1 MPTTALTLVAQD
13 YCTAL
18 FDTQLSGVAAEPE
31 AALTVPLSNFLT
43 AVCEAAGMGRLH
55 LIREAQLRGV
65 RPDFAALHDGRA
77 CGWIE
82 LKAPG
87 HSIHGETWRGREA
100 KQWKELAELDALIVT
115 NGEEAALYR
124 SGEPVAEALLPFS
137 QGAASEW
144 DSGPLLNLL
153 QHFFVTRPAPIKRA
167 AELSRRLA
175 PMARLLRDRI
185 RVGLEPGT
193 AREPIHT
200 AKQAWASSIHDKVT
214 DNQFADDLAQ
224 VVSYSMAIVAL
235 RGAGDRNQ
243 DGYLSLIE
251 ARDSLRGPNAMLA
264 ATLGPVLETR
274 GLLEELAPEIGAI
287 ERLASAVDS
296 AAVARAKDPRGE
308 PWLWFYED
316 FLTSYD
322 PQARQQSGVYYT
334 PIDVVDCQVRLV
346 EHILT
351 DKLSKPLGFGARDV
365 VTLDPAVGSGT
376 YPLTVLDQAGATAE
390 AQRGPAGP
398 AQVARNLAENLIAF
412 EYLPGPYSVAHL
424 RIGQRLAEMGGA
436 LLPRQAVRVYLTD
449 TLDDPNTSV
458 PTLGL
463 WGDSAVLAEERDRAA
478 KIKHDQPVTVVIG
491 NPPYE
496 RRNRASGGGWV
507 VHAEPRATE
516 GLPLFDGLLQAA
528 RSRGVIFSAQA
539 SLYNDYVYFWR
550 WALWKAFEQDTTR
563 PAVVSFITASSWLTG
578 PAFVG
583 LRELVQSL
591 ADEVWI
597 VDLGGEG
604 RGALKEENVF
614 AIDTP
619 VAIVTLYRSGKKRAQ
634 QRPATVHYRRIIGTT
649 AQKLTSL
656 QAVAAPAEDDTAW
669 TRVERPVGDPLIPQE
684 QAAAWT
690 AMPRLTDLFP
700 WQQPGA
706 MFNRAWPIAP
716 SPEILKRRWRELLA
730 APDNTERA
738 QRFVTGN
745 SGRNIHTQVQGLPP
759 LSTLPVDAAHRPI
772 ARYGYRSFD
781 RQWTFDDPRLAK
793 TESPSLWRS
802 RSSRQVF
809 LSTMTTSPLGEGPA
823 LTVTTA
829 PPDKHHFSGRGGK
842 DVIPLY
848 RDGAAQHPNLPAG
861 LLEVMEETYGRV
873 VSPEDVA
880 AYVYALLAHPGYQAM
895 FTEDL
900 ATPGPRVPLTAD
912 PVLFNEAVELGSRLL
927 WLHTFRERFIAGHSA
942 EHWPRTAG
950 LGWATPVKTLPA
962 SLEEVSYDRA
972 TGTLTIG
979 DGAIT
984 GVRENVWDYEV
995 SGWKVIRQWIGS
1007 RTHKGVG
1014 RASQAKTAQPLDLI
1028 RPTMWE
1034 DDWNDELIDLLRVLT
1049 TTLDLAPEQAD
1060 LLQRIVDSPMV
1071 PLESLPVPTDLER
1084 AVPK

>member
-1 MPTTALTLVAQD
+1 MSIPPLLSAAQA

-18 FDTQLSGVAAEPE
+18 SQAHLSGVAAEPE
-31 AALTVPLSNFLT
+31 AALTVPVSNFLT
-43 AVCEAAGMGRLH
+43 TVCAAAGMGQLH

-65 RPDFAALHDGRA
+65 RPDFAALHNGCA

-87 HSIHGETWRGREA
+87 HTVQGKLWRGREA
-100 KQWKELAELDALIVT
+100 GQWKQLSELDALIVT
-115 NGEEAALYR
+115 NGEEAILYQG
-124 SGEPVAEALLPFS
+124 GEPVVEARLPFEC
-137 QGAASEW
+137 QEVEDW
-144 DSGPLLNLL
+144 DSGSLVEMLRR
-153 QHFFVTRPAPIKRA
+153 FFTTRPTPIKRA

-175 PMARLLRDRI
+175 PIARLLRDRI
-185 RVGLEPGT
+185 LVGLASDT

-214 DNQFADDLAQ
+214 DKQFADDLAQ
-224 VVSYSMAIVAL
+224 VVSYAMAIVAL
-235 RGAGDRNQ
+235 RGTGDRNQ

-251 ARDSLRGPNAMLA
+251 ARDFLRGPNAMLA

-287 ERLASAVDS
+287 ERLASAVDA

-316 FLTSYD
+316 FLATYD

-346 EHILT
+346 EHILIE
-351 DKLSKPLGFGARDV
+351 KLNKPLGFGARDV

-376 YPLTVLDQAGATAE
+376 YPLTVLDHAAAIAE
-390 AQRGPAGP
+390 IRRGPAGP
-398 AQVARNLAENLIAF
+398 AQVARNLAENLLAF

-436 LLPRQAVRVYLTD
+436 LIPHQAVRVYLTD
-449 TLDDPNTSV
+449 TLDDPTTTV

-496 RRNRASGGGWV
+496 RRTRVSGGGWV
-507 VHAEPRATE
+507 VHAKKDTGQA
-516 GLPLFDGLLQAA
+516 LPLFDGLLEAA
-528 RSRGVIFSAQA
+528 RDHGVIFSAQA
-539 SLYNDYVYFWR
+539 SLYNDYIYFWR
-550 WALWKAFEQDTTR
+550 WALWKAFEQNTTR

-583 LRELVQSL
+583 LRELAQTL

-619 VAIVTLYRSGKKRAQ
+619 VAIVTLYRTGKKRAQ
-634 QRPATVHYRRIIGTT
+634 QRPVTVYYRRITGTS
-649 AQKLTSL
+649 AQKLTAL
-656 QAVAAPAEDDTAW
+656 QTVAPPAVDETAW
-669 TRVERPVGDPLIPQE
+669 TMVKRPVGDLLVPQE
-684 QAAAWT
+684 QDTAWT

-700 WQQPGA
+700 WQQPGCKY
-706 MFNRAWPIAP
+706 NRTWPIAP
-716 SPEILKRRWRELLA
+716 SREVLQRRWQQLLA
-730 APDNTERA
+730 PTDNTERA
-738 QRFVTGN
+738 RQFVTPKT
-745 SGRNIHTQVQGLPP
+745 GRSIYTQVQGLPP
-759 LSTLPVDAAHRPI
+759 LSTLAADAAHRSLV
-772 ARYGYRSFD
+772 RYGYRSFD
-781 RQWTFDDPRLAK
+781 RQWTFDDPRLAAL
-793 TESPSLWRS
+793 ERPSLWNS
-802 RSSRQVF
+802 RSPHQIF
-809 LSTMTTSPLGEGPA
+809 LSTMTTSPLGAGPA
-823 LTVTTA
+823 LTVTA
-829 PPDKHHFSGRGGK
+829 YVPDLHHFSGRGGK

-848 RDGAAQHPNLPAG
+848 RDATTEHPNLPAG
-861 LLEVMEETYGRV
+861 LLKMLSAIYGQD

-880 AYVYALLAHPGYQAM
+880 AYVYAVLAHPGYQSL
-895 FTEDL
+895 FTQDL

-912 PVLFNEAVELGSRLL
+912 PDLFAEAVQLGNQLL
-927 WLHTFRERFIAGHSA
+927 WLHTFGERFAAGHSPDNRPEA
-942 EHWPRTAG
+942 PG
-950 LGWATPVKTLPA
+950 LGWTNPVQTLPA
-962 SLEEVSYDRA
+962 SVDDINYDRT
-972 TGTLTIG
+972 TGVLTVG
-979 DGAIT
+979 DGAVS
-984 GVRENVWDYEV
+984 GVREEVWDYEV
-995 SGWKVIRQWIGS
+995 SGWKVVRQWIGS

-1014 RASQAKTAQPLDLI
+1014 RASQDKTAQPLDRI
-1028 RPTMWE
+1028 RPQVWE
-1034 DDWNDELIDLLRVLT
+1034 DEWNDELIELLRVLT
-1049 TTLDLAPEQAD
+1049 ATLDLAGEQAA
-1060 LLQRIVDSPMV
+1060 LLQRIVDAPMIS
-1071 PLESLPVPTDLER
+1071 LKELPVPTQAER

>member
-1 MPTTALTLVAQD
+1 MPTVTLSSAAQT
-13 YCTAL
+13 YSMVMSQ
-18 FDTQLSGVAAEPE
+18 TQLSGVAAEPE
-31 AALTVPLSNFLT
+31 AALTVPVSNFLT
-43 AVCEAAGMGRLH
+43 TVCEAAGLGRLH

-65 RPDFAALHDGRA
+65 RPDFAALHEGRA
-77 CGWIE
+77 CGWVE

-87 HSIHGETWRGREA
+87 HSVQGELWRGREA
-100 KQWKELAELDALIVT
+100 RQWKQLSELDALIVT
-115 NGEEAALYR
+115 NGEDAILYR
-124 SGEPVAEALLPFS
+124 GGEPVVEAHLPFDL
-137 QGAASEW
+137 QEAQDW
-144 DSGPLLNLL
+144 DGGPLVEMLR
-153 QHFFVTRPAPIKRA
+153 HFFATRPAPIKRA

-185 RVGLEPGT
+185 LVGLAPGT
-193 AREPIHT
+193 TREPIRT

-214 DNQFADDLAQ
+214 DKQFADDLAQ
-224 VVSYSMAIVAL
+224 VVSYAMAIVAL

-251 ARDSLRGPNAMLA
+251 ARDFLRGPNAMLA

-287 ERLASAVDS
+287 ERLASAVDA

-316 FLTSYD
+316 FLAAYD

-351 DKLSKPLGFGARDV
+351 DKLGKPLGFGARDV

-376 YPLTVLDQAGATAE
+376 YPLTVLDHAAATAE
-390 AQRGPAGP
+390 TRRGPAGP

-424 RIGQRLAEMGGA
+424 RIGQRLAEMGGT
-436 LLPRQAVRVYLTD
+436 LMPRQAVRVYLTD
-449 TLDDPNTSV
+449 TLDDPTASV

-463 WGDSAVLAEERDRAA
+463 WGDSAVLAEERGRAA

-496 RRNRASGGGWV
+496 RRDRASGGGWV
-507 VHAEPRATE
+507 VHAQRNAEE
-516 GLPLFDGLLQAA
+516 GLPLFDTLLKAA
-528 RSRGVIFSAQA
+528 RDRGVIFSAQA

-583 LRELVQSL
+583 LRELAQTL

-597 VDLGGEG
+597 LDLGGEG

-619 VAIVTLYRSGKKRAQ
+619 VAVVTLYRTGKKRAQ
-634 QRPATVHYRRIIGTT
+634 QRPATVHYRRLTGTT
-649 AQKLTSL
+649 AQKLTAL
-656 QAVAAPAEDDTAW
+656 QTVTPPAVDETAW
-669 TRVERPVGDPLIPQE
+669 TAVDRPVGEPLVPQE
-684 QAAAWT
+684 HGTAWT

-716 SPEILKRRWRELLA
+716 SEEVLERRWRQLLA
-730 APDNTERA
+730 ATDNAERA
-738 QRFVTGN
+738 ERFVTPKT
-745 SGRNIHTQVQGLPP
+745 GRSIHTQVQGLPP
-759 LSTLPVDAAHRPI
+759 LSTLPVDAAHRPLV
-772 ARYGYRSFD
+772 RYGYRSFD
-781 RQWTFDDPRLAK
+781 RQWTFDDPRLAAL
-793 TESPSLWRS
+793 ERPSLWNS
-802 RSSRQVF
+802 RSLHQVF
-809 LSTMTTSPLGEGPA
+809 LSTMTTSQLGEGPA

-848 RDGAAQHPNLPAG
+848 RDSAAEHPNLPAG
-861 LLEVMEETYGRV
+861 LLAILSATYGQD
-873 VSPEDVA
+873 VSPENVA
-880 AYVYALLAHPGYQAM
+880 AYVYAVLAHPGYQAL
-895 FTEDL
+895 FAQEL

-912 PVLFNEAVELGSRLL
+912 PVLFAEATQLGSRLL
-927 WLHTFRERFIAGHSA
+927 WLHTFTERFTAGHSVDD
-942 EHWPRTAG
+942 WPHVPQ
-950 LGWATPVKTLPA
+950 LGWSRPIQTLPA
-962 SLEEVSYDRA
+962 SVEEVTYDPD
-972 TGTLTIG
+972 TKTLTIG
-979 DGAIT
+979 DGAIS
-984 GVRENVWDYEV
+984 GVREEVWNYEV
-995 SGWKVIRQWIGS
+995 SGWKVVRQWIGS
-1007 RTHKGVG
+1007 RTGKGVG
-1014 RASQAKTAQPLDLI
+1014 RASQDKTAQPLDRI
-1028 RPTMWE
+1028 RPQAWE
-1034 DDWNDELIDLLRVLT
+1034 DEWNDELTELLRVLT
-1049 TTLDLAPEQAD
+1049 ATVGLADEQAD
-1060 LLQRIVDSPMV
+1060 LLQRIVDAPMIH
-1071 PLESLPVPTDLER
+1071 PEALPVPTPAER